1 MNKYNPKLKVGDRI
15 FIIYMDDPYTPVSFG
30 EAGTVVKVLNVMN
43 VTGYD
48 INWDNGSKLSIWG
61 DVDIWDM
68 ESNSRIKKKITESFE
83 DFLLS
88 NRDVV
93 SCYQVSF
100 FYGYLN
106 ILRQTGL
113 VNMFGAAPYLY
124 MGSKKIKQEIDYK
137 DIEITEPIEKLLELA
152 DEAQSKM
159 IQGAL
164 KRLEKQNKTIDES
177 SVNRMIRNDSI
188 TILRIFIEH
197 H

>member
-15 FIIYMDDPYTPVSFG
+15 FIIYMDDPTPVSFG
-30 EAGTVVKVLNVMN
+30 EAGTVVEVLNVMN

-93 SCYQVSF
+93 SNYQVSF

-137 DIEITEPIEKLLELA
+137 DIEITEPIEKLLKLA

-164 KRLEKQNKTIDES
+164 KRLEKQNKPIDES

>member
-15 FIIYMDDPYTPVSFG
+15 FIILMDDPYTPVSFG
-30 EAGTVVKVLNVMN
+30 EVGTVVKVLKVMN

-48 INWDNGSKLSIWG
+48 INWDNGSRLSIWE
-61 DVDIWDM
+61 DVDVWDM
-68 ESNSRIKKKITESFE
+68 ESNSRRKKKITESLE
-83 DFLLS
+83 DLLIS

-93 SCYQVSF
+93 HCYQIPF
-100 FYGYLN
+100 FYRYLN

>member
-1 MNKYNPKLKVGDRI
+1 MNKYNPELKVGDRI
-15 FIIYMDDPYTPVSFG
+15 FIINMDDPYPSVSFG
-30 EAGTVVKVLNVMN
+30 DTGTVVKVLKVMN

-48 INWDNGSKLSIWG
+48 IKWDNGSRLSIWE
-61 DVDIWDM
+61 DVDVWDM
-68 ESNSRIKKKITESFE
+68 ESNSRKNKKITESL
-83 DFLLS
+83 DDLVIS

-93 SCYQVSF
+93 TSYSIPF
-100 FYGYLN
+100 FHRYLN

-124 MGSKKIKQEIDYK
+124 MGSKKIKQELDYK
-137 DIEITEPIEKLLELA
+137 DIEITEPIEKLIEIA
-152 DEAQSKM
+152 DEAQSRM

-188 TILRIFIEH
+188 TILRIFIGH